1 MNKSPYTPTE
11 LHNALTTLYG
21 THPTTHIHGASD
33 PNHELSTLQ
42 IITATVLLDYDAKQH
57 SATSPETN
65 NAQTTAPPPTTE
77 QLLHQFTQF
86 QSHHGP
92 PLHLS
97 QAIASQHPSMCLA
110 AEFKRASPSKGLIA
124 THDSDAASQACAYA
138 EAGAGIIS
146 VLTEERWFM
155 GSMEDLR
162 RVRLATQER
171 ALGGAR
177 PVVLRKDFVVTKY
190 QILEAAASGAD
201 SVLLIVAV
209 LPLEV
214 LRELILYARSLG
226 MEPLV
231 EVHALCELDVALQAD
246 ARVIGVNNRNLHTFE
261 LDLGQTEKIANE
273 LTQRGIKFHPGS
285 DSEKKVTLCALSGM
299 SNAHDVHRYRSIG
312 VQMCLIGESLM
323 RAADPAVAIQGLC
336 LNPDDYASS
345 LSSGGGAYTAGLKL
359 IKICGLTKVEDAVAA
374 CRAGANLL
382 GVIFAEKSKRKV
394 GIAEAKQIV
403 DAVRK
408 FGERTDRVTV
418 EVDTNGNNGETA
430 STLSTLV
437 AKSLALER
445 AARRPLVVGV
455 FQNQPL
461 DYIRQMVDECGL
473 DLVQLHGSE
482 GMQAANTKNF
492 GVPALRVV
500 DIESGGNEE
509 QRNSSEIA
517 SSILEKVTADPLAIL
532 LDTSI
537 KGAKEGGGTGVT
549 FDWSIAESLQSMGLP
564 VIIAGGLTPE
574 NVPDAVTTVRPW
586 GIDVA
591 GGVEA
596 EPGRKDL
603 EKVSKF
609 VGGARKAAV
618 EANKGF

>member
-1 MNKSPYTPTE
+1 
-11 LHNALTTLYG
+11 
-21 THPTTHIHGASD
+21 
-33 PNHELSTLQ
+33 
-42 IITATVLLDYDAKQH
+42 
-57 SATSPETN
+57 
-65 NAQTTAPPPTTE
+65 
-77 QLLHQFTQF
+77 
-86 QSHHGP
+86 
-92 PLHLS
+92 
-97 QAIASQHPSMCLA
+97 
-110 AEFKRASPSKGLIA
+110 
-124 THDSDAASQACAYA
+124 
-138 EAGAGIIS
+138 
-146 VLTEERWFM
+146 M
-155 GSMEDLR
+155 GGMEDLR
-162 RVRLATQER
+162 RVRLATQEK
-171 ALGGAR
+171 LGGAR
-177 PVVLRKDFVVTKY
+177 PAVLRKDFVTTKY
-190 QILEAAASGAD
+190 QILEAVASGAD

-209 LPLEV
+209 LPLEI
-214 LRELILYARSLG
+214 LQELILYARSLG
-226 MEPLV
+226 IEPLV

-261 LDLGQTEKIANE
+261 LDLGQTEKIADE
-273 LTQRGIKFHPGS
+273 LTHRGIEFHPGKA
-285 DSEKKVTLCALSGM
+285 SEKKKVTLCALSGM

-323 RAADPAVAIQGLC
+323 RAADPTVAIQGLC

-345 LSSGGGAYTAGLKL
+345 LSSAGGAYTSGLKL
-359 IKICGLTKVEDAVAA
+359 IKICGLTRVEDALAA

-394 GIAEAKQIV
+394 GVAEAQQIV

-408 FGERTDRVTV
+408 FGERSDRVVV
-418 EVDTNGNNGETA
+418 EVDSNGNNGE
-430 STLSTLV
+430 SSSPLSSLV

-461 DYIRQMVDECGL
+461 KYIRQMVDECGL

-482 GMQAANTKNF
+482 GMEAANMTNF

-500 DIESGGNEE
+500 DIESGRSDE
-509 QRNSSEIA
+509 RLNSSEIA
-517 SSILEKVTADPLAIL
+517 SSIIEKVTADPLAIL

-549 FDWSIAESLQSMGLP
+549 FDWSIAEAVQSMGLP

-574 NVPDAVTTVRPW
+574 NVAEAVTGVRPW

-603 EKVSKF
+603 EKLTKF
-609 VGGARKAAV
+609 VGGARQAAV